1 MLDQNAQLDWWI
13 GMIGE
18 KAATIKLQK
27 KALDAAKKAFENVD
41 EVWMA
46 ADDAVQ
52 PPRGHACLQL
62 LRVEELFNPKGA
74 TGRCKRGGN

>member
-1 MLDQNAQLDWWI
+1 
-13 GMIGE
+13 MIGE

-52 PPRGHACLQL
+52 PPRGHACLH
-62 LRVEELFNPKGA
+62 
-74 TGRCKRGGN
+74 GRFGS